1 MTSVGACSICGGPL
15 AAQAIDGLCLK
26 CLARL
31 GFAGE
36 GATDGPPAFT
46 RLGDYDLIKEIAR
59 GGMGVVYQARQR
71 GLNRV
76 VALKVL
82 LHGPFTSPDFV
93 QRFRR
98 EAEAAA
104 GLRHPNIVPVYEIGE
119 HAGHHFLSMEFIE
132 GANFAELVRDEPL
145 APARAAG
152 YVAAIALALQHAHEH
167 GVLHRDLKP
176 SNVLLDVFDQPRVTD
191 FGLAKLLNRDAEIT
205 RTGQVLGSPNHM
217 PPEQAAG
224 KFSETTAA
232 SDVYSIGSLLYQLLT
247 GRPPFQGETLQD
259 ILFQVQNVEPVSPR
273 RLRPNIPADLE
284 TICLKCLQKEPA
296 KRYRTAAD
304 LAVDLNAFLA
314 GEPIKARPVGSV
326 ERAWLWCR
334 RRPVLAAMAVAMLVI
349 AACGLAGILWQWR
362 RAETNAKGEMIQRLA
377 AEDYAE
383 KMRLNLYAAD
393 VDVAAQAIHN
403 DNYGFA
409 RRMLENLKPQPGQAD
424 LRGFEWRYLWD
435 RCRGNELAAFFG
447 HKWIVTGTAFS
458 PDGKMIASS
467 SVDGTV
473 RLWDV
478 AGRQCV
484 RTLELGANAVMC
496 VSFTP
501 DGRSLVTGG
510 ESGIEV
516 RSLDNWQVERRFP
529 AQLASLSSEGTLM
542 ATADASPF
550 YYEQAGDVILWNWR
564 TGEKLRDFGH
574 SGHSLALSPD
584 GHRLAVA
591 LTSPAVDLFDAD
603 SGNLL
608 RELSTTNPVWHL
620 SFSPDGNRL
629 LATGW
634 SSDVLIWDLKTNIP
648 PRVLAAHRLTAWSAV
663 FSPDGKTIATTG
675 SDQTVRLWD
684 ADSLAPLSELHGHAS
699 EVWCAAFS
707 PDGKTL
713 ATGGKD
719 CNVMLWSATP
729 GRPACLL
736 PEYKYRRPIFSPD
749 GKKIITYKPDGE
761 GGAQLWNL
769 DDMSLQASS
778 YAHGG
783 VVVGIQPGGAG
794 AVSFEADD
802 LKLEFWDWDGNGPAG
817 AVKLEALP
825 GQAHRFECWGS
836 SPEGGYFFAV
846 NGDGLIQVW
855 DVKTGK
861 LFSVIHGP
869 APPLR
874 NAALGGLGRH
884 LMVSLQRESVVHL
897 FDCRTRQESILAGHK
912 DFVSGLAFSPD
923 GRTAATG
930 SIDGNIR
937 LWRTA
942 TGELTA
948 TLPGH
953 IEETTDLVF
962 SPDGQTLASI
972 GHLESL
978 KLWHLPT
985 MREVFSETIPNA
997 GLAVQFSPDGH
1008 RLACTTDDNQLRI
1021 LNAP

>member
-15 AAQAIDGLCLK
+15 AAQAIEGLCLK
-26 CLARL
+26 CLGRL
-31 GFAGE
+31 GFASD
-36 GATDGPPAFT
+36 AAPDGPPALT

-71 GLNRV
+71 SLNRI

-82 LHGPFTSPDFV
+82 LHGPFTSADFV

-104 GLRHPNIVPVYEIGE
+104 ALRHPNIVPVHEIGE

-145 APARAAG
+145 APARAAA

-176 SNVLLDVFDQPRVTD
+176 SNVLLDAFDQPRVTD
-191 FGLAKLLNRDAEIT
+191 FGLAKQLNQNADIT
-205 RTGQVLGSPNHM
+205 TTGQVLGSPNHM

-232 SDVYSIGSLLYQLLT
+232 SDVYSIGSILYQLLT
-247 GRPPFQGETLQD
+247 GRPPFQGETLQE
-259 ILFQVQNVEPVSPR
+259 ILHQVQNVEPVSPR

-296 KRYRTAAD
+296 KRYPSAAD
-304 LAVDLNAFLA
+304 LAADLDAFLA
-314 GEPIKARPVGSV
+314 GEPIKARPVGNL

-334 RRPVLAAMAVAMLVI
+334 RRPVLAAMAVALVVI

-362 RAETNAKGEMIQRLA
+362 RAEANARGEMIQRLA

-383 KMRLNLYAAD
+383 KMRLNVYAAD
-393 VDVAAQAIHN
+393 VNVAAQAIHN

-409 RRMLENLKPQPGQAD
+409 RRILENLTPRPGQTD
-424 LRGFEWRYLWD
+424 LRGFEWRYLLD
-435 RCRGNELAAFFG
+435 RCRGNELATFSG
-447 HKWIVTGTAFS
+447 HKWIVTATAFS

-473 RLWDV
+473 RLWD
-478 AGRQCV
+478 AAARQCIK
-484 RTLELGANAVMC
+484 TFELGTDAVMC
-496 VSFTP
+496 VAFTP
-501 DGRSLVTGG
+501 DGKNLVAGG
-510 ESGIEV
+510 VSGVEFI
-516 RSLDNWQVERRFP
+516 SLDNWQVGRRFP
-529 AQLASLSSEGTLM
+529 AEMVSLSSKGTLM
-542 ATADASPF
+542 ATSDSSPF
-550 YYEQAGDVILWNWR
+550 YYEKTGDVVLWNWQ

-574 SGHSLALSPD
+574 PGHSLALSPD
-584 GHRLAVA
+584 GHRLAVG
-591 LTSPAVDLFDAD
+591 LTSPGVDLYDVD

-608 RELSTTNPVWHL
+608 RELSTTNPVWHV

-634 SSDVLIWDLKTNIP
+634 SSDVSVWDLKTNGP
-648 PRVLAAHRLTAWSAV
+648 AWVLPAHRLTAWCAV

-707 PDGKTL
+707 PDGRTL

-719 CNVMLWSATP
+719 CNVMLWSTKPA
-729 GRPACLL
+729 RPPRVLQD
-736 PEYKYRRPIFSPD
+736 YKYRRPIFSPD
-749 GKKIITYKPDGE
+749 GKKVVTFKPAGE
-761 GGAQLWNL
+761 NGAQLWDL
-769 DDMSLQASS
+769 EGMSLQTPSFAN
-778 YAHGG
+778 GTL
-783 VVVGIQPGGAG
+783 VLGIQPGGGGVMSLDPDA
-794 AVSFEADD
+794 
-802 LKLEFWDWDGNGPAG
+802 LKLEFWDWDGNGPSG
-817 AVKLEALP
+817 TVDLEPAP
-825 GQAHRFECWGS
+825 GQLHQFECWGS
-836 SPEGGYFFAV
+836 SPEGSYFCAV
-846 NGDGLIQVW
+846 DGNGRIQVW

-861 LFSVIHGP
+861 LFSVIRGP

-874 NAALGGLGRH
+874 NVLLGGQGRH
-884 LMVSLQRESVVHL
+884 LMVSLERENVAHL
-897 FDCRTRQESILAGHK
+897 YDCRTRQESILSGHK
-912 DFVSGLAFSPD
+912 DFVSGLAFSAD
-923 GRTAATG
+923 DQTAATG
-930 SIDGNIR
+930 SVDGGIR

-942 TGELTA
+942 TGELLA

-985 MREVFSETIPNA
+985 LREVFSETIPDA
-997 GLAVQFSPDGH
+997 GLALQFSPDGH
-1008 RLACTTDDNQLRI
+1008 RLAYTTDDNQLRV